1 MRRNH
6 VGRKV
11 FLESSLDRRAQ
22 LILECCVWERLP
34 GDFIM
39 QWGSVTAGPAGTRVA
54 FQFAFPKQCLRVFLT
69 VSNGNYPGYVSSD
82 SPTITGFNAYAA
94 ADASANFLAIG
105 N

>member
-1 MRRNH
+1 M
-6 VGRKV
+6 
-11 FLESSLDRRAQ
+11 
-22 LILECCVWERLP
+22 P

-105 N
+105 K